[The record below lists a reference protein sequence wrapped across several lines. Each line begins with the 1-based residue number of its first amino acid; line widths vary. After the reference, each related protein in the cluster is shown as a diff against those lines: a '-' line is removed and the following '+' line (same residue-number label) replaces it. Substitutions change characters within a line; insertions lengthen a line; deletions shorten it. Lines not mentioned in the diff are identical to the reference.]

1 MTPAARVQA
10 ALELCARIEAEKI
23 GADAVIEGYFRSR
36 RYAGAKDRR
45 AVADRVYDLLRR
57 RARLDWWIAQT
68 RDDHPPS
75 DFGRARMIAAVV
87 LADSASENAVAE
99 LFNGSRHC
107 PAALDD
113 RERTLVNALCG
124 RSLDDAAMPDWV
136 RLEVPE
142 WMWPELRGT
151 WGDRLPAEAAA
162 LNHPAPLD
170 LRVNT
175 LRASRDEAR
184 RSLSADGIDAEPT
197 PISPVGLRVPRAR
210 VRIGGTAAFRNGL
223 VEVQDEGSQI
233 IALLTDARPG
243 MTLVD
248 FCAGAGGKTL
258 ALAASIGEANGEESG
273 GVIACDISARHMQ
286 RMTVRL
292 RRAGTRNVHR
302 RVLASERDPWIAENA
317 GSADRVLLDVP
328 CTGTGT
334 WRRHPEAKWRLTP
347 GGARAAVER
356 QRQIVL
362 SACRLVKPG
371 GRLIYATCSL
381 LPGENERQVDWLL
394 ARRPEFTPIP
404 VGEVW
409 AETLGGP
416 CPASGSVLRL
426 SPVSTGTDGF
436 FAAVFK
442 RRAEFPAQA

>member
-10 ALELCARIEAEKI
+10 ALELCARIEAERG
-23 GADAVIEGYFRSR
+23 GADAVIESYFRSR

-45 AVADRVYDLLRR
+45 AVSEKVYDVLRR
-57 RARLDWWIAQT
+57 RARLDWWIAKAQN
-68 RDDHPPS
+68 DGPPADS
-75 DFGRARMIAAVV
+75 GRARMIADLV
-87 LADSASENAVAE
+87 LAGSASMDAVAE

-113 RERTLVNALCG
+113 DERALATALCG
-124 RSLDDAAMPDWV
+124 RALDDAAMPDWV

-142 WMWPELRGT
+142 WVWPELRGA
-151 WGDRLPAEAAA
+151 WGERLAAEAAA
-162 LNHPAPLD
+162 LNGPAPLD

-175 LRASRDEAR
+175 LRAGRDEAC
-184 RSLSADGIDAEPT
+184 RSLAVDGVEAEPT
-197 PISPVGLRVPRAR
+197 PISPVGLRIPRGR
-210 VRIGGTAAFRNGL
+210 VRIGSTVAFRNGL
-223 VEVQDEGSQI
+223 VEIQDEGSQI

-258 ALAASIGEANGEESG
+258 ALAASLGEDGD
-273 GVIACDISARHMQ
+273 GVIACDVSSRRMQ

-292 RRAGTRNVHR
+292 RRAGTRNVQR

-328 CTGTGT
+328 CTGT

-347 GGARAAVER
+347 GAARAAVER

-394 ARRPEFTPIP
+394 ARRPEFTPVP
-404 VGEVW
+404 VGDVW

-416 CPASGSVLRL
+416 CPATGSMLRL
-426 SPVSTGTDGF
+426 SPASTGTDGF

-442 RRAEFPAQA
+442 RRAEFPAPA